1 MISII
6 VPVYKVEKYICSCI
20 DSILSQS
27 YKDWE
32 LILVDDGSPDNSGII
47 CDEYATNDN
56 RIRVIH
62 KENEGVTAARRDG
75 VMHAEGEWIVFVDSD
90 DTIPGNSLEVLLS
103 NSKDVDTVCGCLMSS
118 KGKKWKHKCIGTYS
132 KEDYITHLVNGRI
145 YGYPCASLFK
155 RSLFKD
161 DCLKVDRSFPIGEDV
176 LMRIELAMAGKN
188 FRTIEDVVYNYF
200 DNTSSVMH
208 TKVCSPLYYN
218 RFFEIRNEIISS
230 VGNLNNDLNDYRTIL
245 SSYLNR
251 RVPYKQ
257 SYFNILRL
265 YYHKLTD
272 NDKAS
277 LSRVERIKSLV
288 CMSPLIHIV
297 KWIQCLISL
306 DKKIIVLD

>member
-132 KEDYITHLVNGRI
+132 KEDYITHLVNGCI
-145 YGYPCASLFK
+145 YGYCYATLFK
-155 RSLFKD
+155 RSLFKN
-161 DCLKVDRSFPIGEDV
+161 DCLKVDSSFPIGEDV
-176 LMRIELAMAGKN
+176 LMRIELAICGDKI
-188 FRTIEDVVYNYF
+188 RTIENVVYKYV
-200 DNTSSVMH
+200 DNSSSVMN
-208 TKVCSPLYYN
+208 TKICSPLYYD
-218 RFFEIRNEIISS
+218 RFFKARDKMYYDFVS
-230 VGNLNNDLNDYRTIL
+230 VDTRIQDYIKVL
-245 SSYLNR
+245 SSYFQKSMPPKSVYR
-251 RVPYKQ
+251 D
-257 SYFNILRL
+257 IIRL
-265 YYHKLTD
+265 YYSRLTFVEKKKL
-272 NDKAS
+272 S
-277 LSRVERIKSLV
+277 MRLRIKQYMVNSFFYNVLKNMFLSLFKK
-288 CMSPLIHIV
+288 SDIV
-297 KWIQCLISL
+297 ILE
-306 DKKIIVLD
+306 